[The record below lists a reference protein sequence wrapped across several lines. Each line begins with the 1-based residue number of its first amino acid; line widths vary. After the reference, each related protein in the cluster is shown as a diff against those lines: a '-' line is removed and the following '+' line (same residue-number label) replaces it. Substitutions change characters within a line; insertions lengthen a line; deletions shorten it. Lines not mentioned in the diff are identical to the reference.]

1 MRLRG
6 SGFVVLGIWWLI
18 AFVVAAG
25 VLVMAAGELRLGGQV
40 MGGAFILAGV
50 IRLVRTPRKAGGLTV
65 RSRWMDVT
73 ILFLLGIGILVASA
87 TVKLEVNDG
96 RASSVES
103 VR

>member
-6 SGFVVLGIWWLI
+6 SGFVVLGIWWFI

-25 VLVMAAGELRLGGQV
+25 VLVMAAGELRLGGEI
-40 MGGAFILAGV
+40 MSGAFLLAAA
-50 IRLVRTPRKAGGLTV
+50 IRLIRTPRKAGGLTV

-73 ILFLLGIGILVASA
+73 ILLLLGIGILVASA

-96 RASSVES
+96 RGPS
-103 VR
+103 VRLVR